1 MKKNHCIETLVLCLA
16 LISLVMAPAALAA
29 KTVKV
34 GFVYIM
40 SGPFSTYGQFAK
52 QGAELAV
59 DEINAAGGING
70 HTVEAYFE
78 DCTGKADVAIRAI
91 RKLVFQESET

>member
-1 MKKNHCIETLVLCLA
+1 MKKKHSISTLVVFFA
-16 LISLVMAPAALAA
+16 LICLVMAPAASAA

-34 GFVYIM
+34 GFVYII
-40 SGPFSTYGQFAK
+40 SGPFSAYGQFAK

-78 DCTGKADVAIRAI
+78 DSSGKPDVAIRVI
-91 RKLVFQESET
+91 RKL